1 MVKNFLYQS
10 GEEVRCGDHIRYHGE
25 QGLVELVV
33 ADKVG
38 DDAVDWYLEEYP
50 GGGLMLN
57 ASNFGNVFLRLND
70 IDEKLVFVSR
80 KVEAGGPVIGPEETP

>member
-10 GEEVRCGDHIRYHGE
+10 GEQVRCGDRILYHGE

-33 ADKVG
+33 AGKVG
-38 DDAVDWYLEEYP
+38 DDAVDWYLDEYP

-57 ASNFGNVFLRLND
+57 ASNFGNVFLRERD

-80 KVEAGGPVIGPEETP
+80 KPDAPPLTKP